1 MIARGIRLL
10 LGAGLATGIAACARP
25 QAPQGGVIPEIPLR
39 AVETRPVHLSVVT
52 PFDDPVEI
60 RFAQVVSERLT
71 QGSLTDAVVVSPRT
85 GEVLVERSGD
95 RITVSMEGGF
105 RDGTLYRITVLPWFQ
120 DRYQNT
126 MEFPFD
132 LFFSTGPDFEPNLV
146 AGLASD
152 GLTFE
157 PVGEYRVDAR
167 VEGREAHLS
176 ALADTAGIFSF
187 PFLPSEAYTLVA
199 YEDTNRDGE
208 PGFNEIQDS
217 VRVTVVPGDTLVLAD
232 FLLLEPDSTAAVL
245 TDADAIDSVAV
256 RLTFDDYLDPEVPLD
271 GVEATVTAAEGG
283 GALEIV
289 EVLHLAEWEARE
301 PAPPPPDTAAQQDV
315 PPDSAAV
322 QDPDPPPDSVAAG
335 DPADDPADDTAADQA
350 APPDSAVAPADD
362 GPTLP
367 ARELILLLSAT
378 LVPEEIYEVD
388 VGGIT
393 NVNGLSGGGG
403 VVELSVPAAPPPP
416 DPDPPVPPLGD
427 PPADTTAAPVTVTP
441 PDTAAVP

>member
-1 MIARGIRLL
+1 MTARGIRLL
-10 LGAGLATGIAACARP
+10 LRAGIAAGIAACARP
-25 QAPQGGVIPEIPLR
+25 QAPQGGVVPEVPLR
-39 AVETRPVHLSVVT
+39 AVETRPVHLATVA
-52 PFDDPVEI
+52 PFEDPVEI
-60 RFAQVVSERLT
+60 RFAQVVSERLA
-71 QGSLTDAVVVSPRT
+71 QGSLADAVVVSPQT

-105 RDGTLYRITVLPWFQ
+105 RDGTLYRITVLPWLQ

-167 VEGREAHLS
+167 VEGREGHLS

-187 PFLPSEAYTLVA
+187 PFLPSDAYTLVA

-217 VRVTVVPGDTLVLAD
+217 VRVTVAPGDTLVLAD
-232 FLLLEPDSTAAVL
+232 FLLLESDSTAAVL
-245 TDADAIDSVAV
+245 TDADAVDSVAV
-256 RLTFDDYLDPEVPLD
+256 RLTFDDYLDPEAPLD
-271 GVEATVTAAEGG
+271 GVEATVTAADGG
-283 GALEIV
+283 GALDIV

-301 PAPPPPDTAAQQDV
+301 PAPPPPDSAAQQDV
-315 PPDSAAV
+315 PQDSAAV
-322 QDPDPPPDSVAAG
+322 QGPDPPPDSVAA
-335 DPADDPADDTAADQA
+335 DDPAADQE
-350 APPDSAVAPADD
+350 APPDSAVATADE
-362 GPTLP
+362 GPILP
-367 ARELILLLSAT
+367 ARELVLLLSAA

-388 VGGIT
+388 MVGVT

-403 VVELSVPAAPPPP
+403 VVELSVPAAPPPQN
-416 DPDPPVPPLGD
+416 PDPPVSPDGAPA
-427 PPADTTAAPVTVTP
+427 ADTTAAPGTATP

>member
-1 MIARGIRLL
+1 MIVRGIRLL
-10 LGAGLATGIAACARP
+10 LRAGLATGIAACARP
-25 QAPQGGVIPEIPLR
+25 QAPQGGVLPEVPLR
-39 AVETRPVHLSVVT
+39 AVETRPVHLSIVA

-71 QGSLTDAVVVSPRT
+71 QGSLADAIVVSPRT

-105 RDGTLYRITVLPWFQ
+105 RDGTLYRITVLPWLQ

-132 LFFSTGPDFEPNLV
+132 LLFSTGPDFEPNLV

-167 VEGREAHLS
+167 VEGREEHLS

-187 PFLPSEAYTLVA
+187 PFLPSDAYTLVA

-217 VRVTVVPGDTLVLAD
+217 VRVTVAPGDTLVLAD

-245 TDADAIDSVAV
+245 TEATAVDSVAV
-256 RLTFDDYLDPEVPLD
+256 RLTFDDYLDPEAPLD
-271 GVEATVTAAEGG
+271 GVEATVTVAEGG
-283 GALEIV
+283 GALDIA
-289 EVLHLAEWEARE
+289 EVLHLVEWEARE
-301 PAPPPPDTAAQQDV
+301 PAPPPDSAAQQDA
-315 PPDSAAV
+315 PSDSTAV
-322 QDPDPPPDSVAAG
+322 QDAVAQPDSVAAEDLGG
-335 DPADDPADDTAADQA
+335 DPAADQA
-350 APPDSAVAPADD
+350 VPPDSAVAPADE

-367 ARELILLLSAT
+367 ARELVLLLSAA

-388 VGGIT
+388 VGGVT
-393 NVNGLSGGGG
+393 NVNDLPGGGG
-403 VVELSVPAAPPPP
+403 VVELSVPAAPPPS
-416 DPDPPVPPLGD
+416 DPPSVPPSGD
-427 PPADTTAAPVTVTP
+427 PAADTTAAPGAAAP
-441 PDTAAVP
+441 PDTAGVP

>member
-1 MIARGIRLL
+1 MIVRGIRLL
-10 LGAGLATGIAACARP
+10 LRASVATSLAACARP
-25 QAPQGGVIPEIPLR
+25 QAPQGGVLPEVPLR
-39 AVETRPVHLSVVT
+39 AVETRPVHLSIVA

-71 QGSLTDAVVVSPRT
+71 QGSLADAVIVSPRT

-105 RDGTLYRITVLPWFQ
+105 RDGTLYRITVLPWLQ

-132 LFFSTGPDFEPNLV
+132 LWFSTGPDFEPNLV

-167 VEGREAHLS
+167 VDGREEHLS

-187 PFLPSEAYTLVA
+187 PFLPSDAYTLVA

-217 VRVTVVPGDTLVLAD
+217 VRVSVAPGDTLVLAD

-245 TDADAIDSVAV
+245 TEATAVDSVAV
-256 RLTFDDYLDPEVPLD
+256 RLTFDDYLDPEAPLD
-271 GVEATVTAAEGG
+271 GVEATVTVAEGG
-283 GALEIV
+283 GALDIA

-301 PAPPPPDTAAQQDV
+301 PAPPPDSTAQQDALS
-315 PPDSAAV
+315 DSTAV
-322 QDPDPPPDSVAAG
+322 QDAVPPPDSVAPENPGG
-335 DPADDPADDTAADQA
+335 DPVADQA
-350 APPDSAVAPADD
+350 APPDSAVAPADE
-362 GPTLP
+362 GPSLP
-367 ARELILLLSAT
+367 VRELVLLLSAA

-388 VGGIT
+388 VGGVT
-393 NVNGLSGGGG
+393 NVNDLSGGGG
-403 VVELSVPAAPPPP
+403 VVELSVPAAPPPS
-416 DPDPPVPPLGD
+416 DLPPVPPNGD
-427 PPADTTAAPVTVTP
+427 PAADTTVAPGAAAP

>member
-1 MIARGIRLL
+1 MIVRGIRLL
-10 LGAGLATGIAACARP
+10 LRAGLATGIAACARP
-25 QAPQGGVIPEIPLR
+25 QAPQGGVLPEVPLR
-39 AVETRPVHLSVVT
+39 AVETRPAHLSIVA

-71 QGSLTDAVVVSPRT
+71 QGSLADAVVVSPRT

-105 RDGTLYRITVLPWFQ
+105 RDGTLYRITVLPWLQ

-132 LFFSTGPDFEPNLV
+132 LLFSTGPDFEPNLV

-167 VEGREAHLS
+167 VEGREEHLS

-187 PFLPSEAYTLVA
+187 PFLPSDAYTLVA

-217 VRVTVVPGDTLVLAD
+217 VRVSVAPGDTLVLAD

-245 TDADAIDSVAV
+245 TEATAVDSVAV
-256 RLTFDDYLDPEVPLD
+256 RLTFDDYLDPEAPLD
-271 GVEATVTAAEGG
+271 GVEATVTVAEGG
-283 GALEIV
+283 GALDIA
-289 EVLHLAEWEARE
+289 EVLHLVEWEARE
-301 PAPPPPDTAAQQDV
+301 PAA
-315 PPDSAAV
+315 PPDSAAQQDAPSDSTDV
-322 QDPDPPPDSVAAG
+322 QDAVPLPDSVAAEDLGG
-335 DPADDPADDTAADQA
+335 DPAADQA
-350 APPDSAVAPADD
+350 VPPDSAVAPADE

-367 ARELILLLSAT
+367 ARELVLLLSAA

-388 VGGIT
+388 VGGVT
-393 NVNGLSGGGG
+393 NVNDLSGGGG
-403 VVELSVPAAPPPP
+403 VVELSVPAAPPPS
-416 DPDPPVPPLGD
+416 DPPSVPPSGD
-427 PPADTTAAPVTVTP
+427 PAADTTAAPGAAAP

>member
-1 MIARGIRLL
+1 MIACGIRLL
-10 LGAGLATGIAACARP
+10 LRACIAAGIAACARP
-25 QAPQGGVIPEIPLR
+25 QAPQGGVLPEVPLR
-39 AVETRPVHLSVVT
+39 AVETRPVHLSIVA

-60 RFAQVVSERLT
+60 RFAQVVSERLA
-71 QGSLTDAVVVSPRT
+71 QGSLADAVMVSPRT

-105 RDGTLYRITVLPWFQ
+105 REGTLYRITVLPWLQ

-126 MEFPFD
+126 MEVPFD

-167 VEGREAHLS
+167 AEGREEHLS
-176 ALADTAGIFSF
+176 AMADTAGIFSF
-187 PFLPSEAYTLVA
+187 PFLPSDAYTLVA

-208 PGFNEIQDS
+208 PGFNEVQDS
-217 VRVTVVPGDTLVLAD
+217 VRVTVAPGDTLVLAD

-245 TDADAIDSVAV
+245 TDADAVDSVTV
-256 RLTFDDYLDPEVPLD
+256 RLTFDDYVDPEAPLD

-283 GALEIV
+283 GVLDIV

-301 PAPPPPDTAAQQDV
+301 PAPPPPDSAAQQDL

-335 DPADDPADDTAADQA
+335 DPADDPAAGQA
-350 APPDSAVAPADD
+350 VSPDSAVAPADE

-367 ARELILLLSAT
+367 ARELVLLLSTA

-388 VGGIT
+388 MGGVT

-403 VVELSVPAAPPPP
+403 VVELSVPAAPSPP
-416 DPDPPVPPLGD
+416 DPDPPVPPDGD
-427 PPADTTAAPVTVTP
+427 PAADTTAAPGTATP
-441 PDTAAVP
+441 PDTAVVP

>member
-1 MIARGIRLL
+1 MIVRGIRLL
-10 LGAGLATGIAACARP
+10 LRAGLATGIAACARP
-25 QAPQGGVIPEIPLR
+25 QAPQGGVLPEVPLR
-39 AVETRPVHLSVVT
+39 AVETRPVHLSIVA

-71 QGSLTDAVVVSPRT
+71 QGSLADAVVVSPRT

-105 RDGTLYRITVLPWFQ
+105 RDGTLYRITVLPWLQ

-126 MEFPFD
+126 MELPFD
-132 LFFSTGPDFEPNLV
+132 LLFSTGPDFEPNLV

-167 VEGREAHLS
+167 VEGREEHLS

-187 PFLPSEAYTLVA
+187 PFLPSDAYTLVA

-217 VRVTVVPGDTLVLAD
+217 VRVSVAPGDTLVLAD

-245 TDADAIDSVAV
+245 TEATAVDSVAV
-256 RLTFDDYLDPEVPLD
+256 RLTFDDYLDPEAPLD
-271 GVEATVTAAEGG
+271 GVEATVTVAEGG
-283 GALEIV
+283 GALDIA

-301 PAPPPPDTAAQQDV
+301 PAPPPDSAAQQDA
-315 PPDSAAV
+315 PSDSTAV
-322 QDPDPPPDSVAAG
+322 QDAVPLPDSVAAEDLGG
-335 DPADDPADDTAADQA
+335 DPVADQA
-350 APPDSAVAPADD
+350 VPPDSAVAPADE

-367 ARELILLLSAT
+367 ARELVLLLSAA

-388 VGGIT
+388 VGGVT
-393 NVNGLSGGGG
+393 NVNDLSGGGG
-403 VVELSVPAAPPPP
+403 VVELSVPAAPPPS
-416 DPDPPVPPLGD
+416 DPPSVPPSGD
-427 PPADTTAAPVTVTP
+427 PAADTTAAPGAAAP

>member
-1 MIARGIRLL
+1 MIARGIRLVVL
-10 LGAGLATGIAACARP
+10 AGLATGIAACARP
-25 QAPQGGVIPEIPLR
+25 QAPQGGILPEVPLR
-39 AVETRPVHLSVVT
+39 AIETRPVHLSIVAS
-52 PFDDPVEI
+52 FDDPVEI
-60 RFAQVVSERLT
+60 RFAQVVSERLA
-71 QGSLTDAVVVSPRT
+71 QGSLADAVVVSPQT
-85 GEVLVERSGD
+85 GEVVVERSAD
-95 RITVSMEGGF
+95 RIMVSMEGGF
-105 RDGTLYRITVLPWFQ
+105 RDGTLYRITVLPWLQ

-167 VEGREAHLS
+167 AEGREEHLS

-187 PFLPSEAYTLVA
+187 PFLPSDAYTLVA
-199 YEDTNRDGE
+199 YEDTNRDGQ
-208 PGFNEIQDS
+208 PGFDEIQDS
-217 VRVTVVPGDTLVLAD
+217 VLVTVAQGDTLVLAD
-232 FLLLEPDSTAAVL
+232 FLLLEPDTTAAVL
-245 TDADAIDSVAV
+245 TDADAVDSVTV
-256 RLTFDDYLDPEVPLD
+256 RLTFDDYVAPEAPLE

-283 GALEIV
+283 GALDIE
-289 EVLHLAEWEARE
+289 EVLHLAAWEARE
-301 PAPPPPDTAAQQDV
+301 PAPTPPDSAAQGDV

-322 QDPDPPPDSVAAG
+322 QDPAPTLDSVIAGDPPDNPATGQAMPPDSVVTPVG
-335 DPADDPADDTAADQA
+335 E
-350 APPDSAVAPADD
+350 

-367 ARELILLLSAT
+367 ARELILLLSVA
-378 LVPEEIYEVD
+378 LVPEEIYEVELA
-388 VGGIT
+388 GIT

-416 DPDPPVPPLGD
+416 DPPVPPDGD
-427 PPADTTAAPVTVTP
+427 PAADTTAAPGTAIP

>member
-1 MIARGIRLL
+1 MIVRGIRLL
-10 LGAGLATGIAACARP
+10 LRAGLATGIAACARP
-25 QAPQGGVIPEIPLR
+25 QAPQGGVLPEVPLR
-39 AVETRPVHLSVVT
+39 AVETRPAHLSIVA

-71 QGSLTDAVVVSPRT
+71 QGSLADAVVVSPRT

-105 RDGTLYRITVLPWFQ
+105 RDGTLYRITVLPWLQ

-132 LFFSTGPDFEPNLV
+132 LLFSTGPDFEPNLV

-167 VEGREAHLS
+167 VEGREEHLS

-187 PFLPSEAYTLVA
+187 PFLPSDAYTLVA

-217 VRVTVVPGDTLVLAD
+217 VRVSVAPGDTLVLAD

-245 TDADAIDSVAV
+245 TEATAVDSVAV
-256 RLTFDDYLDPEVPLD
+256 RLTFDDYLDPEAPLD
-271 GVEATVTAAEGG
+271 GVEATVTVAEGG
-283 GALEIV
+283 GALDIA
-289 EVLHLAEWEARE
+289 EVLHLVEWEARE
-301 PAPPPPDTAAQQDV
+301 PAA
-315 PPDSAAV
+315 PPDSAAQQDAPSDSTAV
-322 QDPDPPPDSVAAG
+322 QDAVPLPDSVAAEDLGG
-335 DPADDPADDTAADQA
+335 DPAADQA
-350 APPDSAVAPADD
+350 VPPDSAVAPADE

-367 ARELILLLSAT
+367 ARELVLLLSAA

-388 VGGIT
+388 VGGVT
-393 NVNGLSGGGG
+393 NVNDLSGGGG
-403 VVELSVPAAPPPP
+403 VVELSVPAAPPPS
-416 DPDPPVPPLGD
+416 DPPSVPPSGD
-427 PPADTTAAPVTVTP
+427 PAADTTAAPGAAAP

>member
-1 MIARGIRLL
+1 MIVRGIRLL
-10 LGAGLATGIAACARP
+10 LRAGLATGIAACARP
-25 QAPQGGVIPEIPLR
+25 QAPQGGVLPEVPLR
-39 AVETRPVHLSVVT
+39 AVETRPAHLSIVA

-71 QGSLTDAVVVSPRT
+71 QGSLADAVVVSPRT

-105 RDGTLYRITVLPWFQ
+105 RDGTLYRITVLPWLQ

-132 LFFSTGPDFEPNLV
+132 LLFSTGPDFEPNLV

-167 VEGREAHLS
+167 VEGREEHLS

-187 PFLPSEAYTLVA
+187 PFLPSDAYTLVA

-217 VRVTVVPGDTLVLAD
+217 VRVSVAPGDTLVLAD

-245 TDADAIDSVAV
+245 TEATAVDSVAV
-256 RLTFDDYLDPEVPLD
+256 RLTFDDYLDPEAPLD
-271 GVEATVTAAEGG
+271 GVEATVTVAEGG
-283 GALEIV
+283 GALDIA
-289 EVLHLAEWEARE
+289 EVLHLVEWEARE
-301 PAPPPPDTAAQQDV
+301 PAA
-315 PPDSAAV
+315 PPDSAAQQDAPSDSTAV
-322 QDPDPPPDSVAAG
+322 QDAVPLPDSVAAEDLGG
-335 DPADDPADDTAADQA
+335 DPAADQA
-350 APPDSAVAPADD
+350 VPPDSTVAPADE

-367 ARELILLLSAT
+367 ARELVLLLSAA

-388 VGGIT
+388 VGGVT
-393 NVNGLSGGGG
+393 NVNDLSGGGG
-403 VVELSVPAAPPPP
+403 VVELSVPAAPPPS
-416 DPDPPVPPLGD
+416 DPPSVPPSGD
-427 PPADTTAAPVTVTP
+427 PAADTTAAPGAAAP

>member
-10 LGAGLATGIAACARP
+10 LRAGLATGLAACARP
-25 QAPQGGVIPEIPLR
+25 QAPQGGLVPEIPLR
-39 AVETRPVHLSVVT
+39 AVETRPVHLSIVA

-105 RDGTLYRITVLPWFQ
+105 REGTLYRITVLPRLQ

-157 PVGEYRVDAR
+157 PVGEYRVDAI
-167 VEGREAHLS
+167 VEGREEYLS

-187 PFLPSEAYTLVA
+187 PFLPSDAYTLVA
-199 YEDTNRDGE
+199 YDDTNRDGE
-208 PGFNEIQDS
+208 PGFNEMQDS
-217 VRVTVVPGDTLVLAD
+217 VRVTVAPGDTLVLAD

-245 TDADAIDSVAV
+245 TDADAVDSVAV
-256 RLTFDDYLDPEVPLD
+256 RLTFDDYLDPEASLE

-283 GALEIV
+283 GALDIA

-301 PAPPPPDTAAQQDV
+301 PAPPVPDSAAQEDT

-322 QDPDPPPDSVAAG
+322 QDPDPPADSVAPG
-335 DPADDPADDTAADQA
+335 DPGDDPAAGQA
-350 APPDSAVAPADD
+350 APPDSAVVPGDE

-367 ARELILLLSAT
+367 ARELVLLLLVA

-388 VGGIT
+388 VGGVT

-403 VVELSVPAAPPPP
+403 VIELSVPAAPPPP
-416 DPDPPVPPLGD
+416 EPDPDTPVAPDGD
-427 PPADTTAAPVTVTP
+427 PAADTTAVPGAAAP
-441 PDTAAVP
+441 PDTADVP